1 MYSEMLRKTKNIET
15 SIKDHKRHVEFLE
28 TFVSRLLREID
39 IYQER
44 IDCLI
49 LRGDLL
55 DDEVRWRIEAYAER
69 IVSNYN
75 QIREERKS
83 INEHLKYVDIL
94 KSQREE
100 LLIKMKRYAGLETTR
115 ELDLFDY
122 QLIIERNGF
131 IYGTKL

>member
-15 SIKDHKRHVEFLE
+15 SIKDHKQYIEFLE

-44 IDCLI
+44 IDRLI

-55 DDEVRWRIEAYAER
+55 DDEVRWRIETYAER

-75 QIREERKS
+75 QIREERKL
-83 INEHLKYVDIL
+83 INEHLKYIDIL

>member
-15 SIKDHKRHVEFLE
+15 SIKDHKRYVEFLE

-44 IDCLI
+44 IDRLI

-83 INEHLKYVDIL
+83 INEHLKYIDIL

-122 QLIIERNGF
+122 QLIIERNDF